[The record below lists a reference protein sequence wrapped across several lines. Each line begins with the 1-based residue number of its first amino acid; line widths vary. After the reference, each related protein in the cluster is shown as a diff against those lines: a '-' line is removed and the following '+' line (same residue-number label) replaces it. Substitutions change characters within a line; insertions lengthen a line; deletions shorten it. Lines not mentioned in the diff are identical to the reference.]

1 MKSEHNTNESTKFEL
16 AEACKACMHNTPVE
30 NITVKQI
37 CDQSHLSRQTFYR
50 CFLDKYDLINWY
62 FDHLLQESF
71 SQMGSGKTIQ
81 EGLIL
86 KFRYIQQ
93 EYVFFRAAFSNDTQN
108 NLQQHDFEM
117 IFAFYQNLIRKKNAA
132 CSQEILDILEMY
144 CWASIYMTVK
154 WVMQEMPKTPEELT
168 GTMIAAMPKE
178 LSDLFKKLKILA

>member
-1 MKSEHNTNESTKFEL
+1 MEKLKDATKFAL
-16 AEACKACMHNTPVE
+16 AEACKQCMQKTPIE

-62 FDHLLQESF
+62 FDHLLIESF
-71 SQMGSGKTIQ
+71 SKMGSGKTIQ

-93 EYVFFRAAFSNDTQN
+93 EYVFFRAAFSNDSQN
-108 NLQQHDFEM
+108 NLQQHDFDM
-117 IFAFYQNLIRKKNAA
+117 IFEFYQNLITNKGVT

-154 WVMQEMPKTPEELT
+154 WVMQEMPKSPEELT
-168 GTMIAAMPKE
+168 VTMITAMPKD
-178 LSDLFKKLKILA
+178 LSDLFKKLKILK

>member
-1 MKSEHNTNESTKFEL
+1 MSDEHKANESTKLAL
-16 AEACKACMHNTPVE
+16 AEACKACMHKTPVE

-62 FDHLLQESF
+62 FDRLLHESF

-93 EYVFFRAAFSNDTQN
+93 EYVFFRAAFSTDTQN

-117 IFAFYQNLIRKKNAA
+117 IFSFYQNLIQKKHAE
-132 CSQEILDILEMY
+132 CTQEILDILEMY

-154 WVMQEMPKTPEELT
+154 WVMQEMPKSPEELT
-168 GTMIAAMPKE
+168 RTMIAAMPKE